1 MERASCRGVA
11 WVVILFQE
19 TRELIPIEPTPA
31 CPQAGEKFEFAARE
45 NRHKNALDCLWGFAP
60 KHRVFA
66 HGRARDRPT
75 SRPRS
80 GQLELNR
87 VFRLIVVNGSSRPQ
101 SLRTYS
107 ASSAEIAN
115 LDSSPGPSLG
125 TGEFIEPMDGTGGSD
140 QDQVTTSFAFQ
151 RIACRCRGQHGRP
164 SAYIALSLPGTSGA
178 CLPARWN
185 RACRR
190 LHMRCRCEGLQPC
203 SLPACIY
210 KSALHQTTCS
220 TCRSF
225 WWLTRL

>member
-19 TRELIPIEPTPA
+19 TRELIPIEPPPA
-31 CPQAGEKFEFAARE
+31 GPQAGEKFEFAACE

-151 RIACRCRGQHGRP
+151 RIACRCRANMDARQHTLRFRCQAHLEPVCLRAGIAHAGGCICAAGVRDCSPAHCQPVSIRAP
-164 SAYIALSLPGTSGA
+164 SIRRHAALAVHFGG
-178 CLPARWN
+178 
-185 RACRR
+185 
-190 LHMRCRCEGLQPC
+190 
-203 SLPACIY
+203 
-210 KSALHQTTCS
+210 
-220 TCRSF
+220 
-225 WWLTRL
+225 